1 MPEPSSANST
11 RHLATPVLQRPRLII
26 LANHGKEHV
35 SAVLGKFR
43 PWLEQRAEIL
53 AEPDIRE
60 LDRRTAHELPEADL
74 GLILGGD
81 GTLLSQARAL
91 IDIDLPLL
99 GINFGKVGF
108 LAEYSIDSVKQH
120 WDAIMSGRCLMSARM
135 MIDVKVFPAGYPEWG
150 GNGNPIFDDAPPK
163 PRAQHAAGGEA
174 REAEDAGRGSLPA
187 PLFHAVAMNDAV
199 ITAGP
204 PFRMI
209 DIELAIEP
217 SISRTSATMFTGD
230 GVVVATPSGSTAY
243 NLSAG
248 GPIVA
253 PGIDGLC
260 IAAIAPQSL
269 AFRPIV
275 AHAASDTW
283 LYLRSANAGTTL
295 VLDGQES
302 FNLGIDQQVR
312 IARHPRTIKLVHNP
326 DLNYWKMLAHKM
338 HWAARPRRD

>member
-1 MPEPSSANST
+1 MPDPTLANST
-11 RHLATPVLQRPRLII
+11 RHLTTPVLERPRLII

-43 PWLEQRAEIL
+43 PWLEERADIL
-53 AEPDIRE
+53 AEPDIRR
-60 LDRRTAHELPEADL
+60 LNRRTAAQLPEADL

-91 IDIDLPLL
+91 IDVDLPLL

-120 WDAIMSGRCLMSARM
+120 WDAITGGRCRMSARM
-135 MIDVKVFPAGYPEWG
+135 MLEVKVFPAGYPEWG
-150 GNGNPIFDDAPPK
+150 GNGGVAFTEATAE
-163 PRAQHAAGGEA
+163 PRATRRDDPDRSNQT
-174 REAEDAGRGSLPA
+174 DALPE

-199 ITAGP
+199 ITAGA

-217 SISRTSATMFTGD
+217 SISRTSATTFTGD

-302 FNLGIDQQVR
+302 FNLAIDQQVR
-312 IARHPRTIKLVHNP
+312 ISRHPRTIKLVHNP

>member
-1 MPEPSSANST
+1 
-11 RHLATPVLQRPRLII
+11 VLERPRLII

-43 PWLEQRAEIL
+43 PWLTQRADIL

-60 LDRRTAHELPEADL
+60 LDRRTARDLPEADM

-81 GTLLSQARAL
+81 GTLLWQARAL

-120 WDAIMSGRCLMSARM
+120 WDAIMSGRCRMSARM

-150 GNGNPIFDDAPPK
+150 GNGNPRFEDTPPK
-163 PRAQHAAGGEA
+163 PRAERSEA
-174 REAEDAGRGSLPA
+174 PDPAPDPDQNAPPLPA

-275 AHAASDTW
+275 ANASSDTW

-312 IARHPRTIKLVHNP
+312 IVRHPRTIKLVHNP